1 MSIDFDRIIDR
12 RSTGTSEK
20 WNRYPGDVIGMSIA
34 DMDFAAPDAVIEAIQ
49 ARVQHPIFGYE
60 WPLDARVK
68 QVICERMA
76 RLYDW
81 VIEPEQIVF
90 LPDLV
95 VGFNL
100 VTRAVGAPGDGVLVQ
115 TPLFG
120 PILKAPANQGRV
132 LQSAPLRLVTQGS
145 TVRYEIDF
153 DVFEAAI
160 TPRTRLF
167 ILCHP
172 HNPAGRDFTPDELR
186 RMAAICERRN
196 IVICSDEVHAD
207 LLLGGT
213 QHTPIATIAPEVAR
227 RTVTLMAPTKTFNMP
242 SLEFG
247 FAIITDAALRAQMQA
262 AWAGSVPHGNVLGLM
277 AAIAAYTQG
286 DEWLFALREYLT
298 ANRDA
303 LAAAVA
309 AQLPG
314 VRTTVPEATY
324 LAWLDCRAAGITG
337 SPWEFFLKQ
346 ARVVF
351 TDGEDFGPEGRGC
364 VRLNFGTTRAVLN
377 DALGRMQTALNGTRR
392 G

>member
-1 MSIDFDRIIDR
+1 MPIDFDRPIDR

-34 DMDFAAPDAVIEAIQ
+34 DMDFATPDAVIEALR
-49 ARVQHPIFGYE
+49 ARIAHPIFGYE
-60 WPLDARVK
+60 WPLDAQVKRVI
-68 QVICERMA
+68 VERMQ
-76 RLYDW
+76 RLYHW
-81 VIEPEQIVF
+81 AVTPEQIVF

-100 VTRAVGAPGDGVLVQ
+100 VTRAVGAPGDGVLAQ

-120 PILKAPANQGRV
+120 PILKAAPNQSRV
-132 LQSAPLRLVTQGS
+132 LNGAPLKPVVSGS
-145 TVRYEIDF
+145 TVRYEVDY
-153 DVFEAAI
+153 DAFEAAI

-172 HNPAGRDFTPDELR
+172 HNPTGRDFTPAELR
-186 RMAAICERRN
+186 RMAAICEKHN
-196 IVICSDEVHAD
+196 LIICSDEVHAD

-213 QHTPIATIAPEVAR
+213 RHTPIATIAPEIAR
-227 RTVTLMAPTKTFNMP
+227 RTVTLLAPTKTFNMP

-247 FAIITDAALRAQMQA
+247 FAIITDADLRAQMLS
-262 AWAGSVPHGNVLGLM
+262 AWAGAVPHGNVLGLT
-277 AAIAAYTQG
+277 AAVAAYTQG
-286 DEWLFALREYLT
+286 DEWLAGVRQYLT

-314 VRTTVPEATY
+314 VRTTVPDATY
-324 LAWLDCRAAGITG
+324 LAWLDCREAGIAG
-337 SPWEFFLKQ
+337 SPFEFFLNQ

-351 TDGEDFGPEGRGC
+351 TNGEDFGPEGRGF

-377 DALGRMQTALNGTRR
+377 DALGRMAAALKQIRA
-392 G
+392 